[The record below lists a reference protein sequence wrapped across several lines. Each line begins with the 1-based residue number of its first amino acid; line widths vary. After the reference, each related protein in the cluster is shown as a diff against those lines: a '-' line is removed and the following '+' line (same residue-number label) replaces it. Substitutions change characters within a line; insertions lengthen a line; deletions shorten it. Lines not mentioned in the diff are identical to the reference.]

1 MEHCFDIRG
10 VIIQKSGQVVRRHNA
25 CNFPLRDILPFVIGA
40 EYVTHRDFW
49 SSSRFELFN

>member
-1 MEHCFDIRG
+1 MEYSFDIRG
-10 VIIQKSGQVVRRHNA
+10 VIIQKSVRSSGA
-25 CNFPLRDILPFVIGA
+25 TMYAISLRDILPFVIGA